1 MLFFCLLIPLSS
13 ILFQLHLAYNPPIA
27 SVTIIPTVQIFTLKG
42 RVQTGRLIH
51 SVTLSQSQ
59 TVPTTGKG
67 HQDATK
73 ATGTITFY
81 NGQFTSQ
88 TVPAGTILTGADSV
102 QIITD
107 QDALIPAGNPPSYG
121 QVTISAHAVQ
131 TGNTGNIA
139 AYDINS
145 ACCLASVLAKNPE
158 HFTGGQDARDFQT
171 VAKTDITNTSTSLKT
186 IISASTKGAL
196 QGQLQ
201 PGEEIV
207 MLPCNPLIATDHQ
220 PGDEATQ
227 VQVTVSETCTA
238 AAYNSQE
245 LKDTATKQLTSQAI
259 KRLGEGYSLFGE
271 SQVTVTQISTARPT
285 PTLTFSSH
293 GSFVYGLSARPQER
307 MKTLIAGKT
316 TQEAVHILTSLPG
329 VARASIQWGD
339 ETKLPKDTGYI
350 HVTLL
355 VV

>member
-1 MLFFCLLIPLSS
+1 
-13 ILFQLHLAYNPPIA
+13 
-27 SVTIIPTVQIFTLKG
+27 
-42 RVQTGRLIH
+42 
-51 SVTLSQSQ
+51 
-59 TVPTTGKG
+59 
-67 HQDATK
+67 
-73 ATGTITFY
+73 
-81 NGQFTSQ
+81 
-88 TVPAGTILTGADSV
+88 
-102 QIITD
+102 
-107 QDALIPAGNPPSYG
+107 
-121 QVTISAHAVQ
+121 
-131 TGNTGNIA
+131 
-139 AYDINS
+139 
-145 ACCLASVLAKNPE
+145 
-158 HFTGGQDARDFQT
+158 
-171 VAKTDITNTSTSLKT
+171 
-186 IISASTKGAL
+186 
-196 QGQLQ
+196 
-201 PGEEIV
+201 

-285 PTLTFSSH
+285 PTLTFSSY